1 MIEAYGRLMAT
12 VVRVLVDAA
21 RPLAFWRAGRR
32 TRGADT
38 PTVYGPHSI
47 ERVAADV
54 RRIRRSLL
62 TVSPRASAVRV
73 HALYLAYDY
82 VLVEAADILQVPHRI
97 EHLPLGGARDLE
109 RLQLEA
115 SLEDAGLLLDR

>member
-1 MIEAYGRLMAT
+1 MAA

-21 RPLAFWRAGRR
+21 KPLAFWRR
-32 TRGADT
+32 TRAAET
-38 PTVYGPHSI
+38 SKVYSAHSI

-54 RRIRRSLL
+54 RRMRRLLL

-73 HALYLAYDY
+73 NGLYLAYDY
-82 VLVEAADILQVPHRI
+82 VLVEAADILQLPHRL
-97 EHLPLGGARDLE
+97 EQLPLGGARDLE

-115 SLEDAGLLLDR
+115 SLEEAGLLLDR